1 MQVGLG
7 KDGGRKR
14 KREEVLNCIMVC
26 GWVCVCVCV
35 GVGGCV
41 GVWVWVWVCTL
52 GNGLKN
58 APKPA
63 KPLSG
68 ENKL

>member
-26 GWVCVCVCV
+26 GWVCVCV